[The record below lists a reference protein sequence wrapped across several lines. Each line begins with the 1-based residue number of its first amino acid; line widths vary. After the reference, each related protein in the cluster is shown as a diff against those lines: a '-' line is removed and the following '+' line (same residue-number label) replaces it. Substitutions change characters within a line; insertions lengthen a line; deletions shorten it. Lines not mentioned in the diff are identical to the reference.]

1 MNLNGPEDNLS
12 VALESDKADQEVA
25 YPNIKATLVLFFILL
40 LNSLIVAIPIVI
52 IDINLPNNLPILK
65 SLIKLVSYIIPLLL
79 TINYAVRKSKKPQGY
94 PLSINFN
101 KIQGWL
107 VPVIIIGAL
116 AMIIPLAQS
125 AAWIPM
131 PESVRKF
138 FERTFT
144 KDIFSIVTAV
154 IAAPI
159 LEEIICR
166 GIILKG
172 LLKNYPPYK
181 AILISAIFFSVV
193 HFNPWQAIPAFFYGL
208 FLGWI
213 YYKTQSVIPG
223 MIIHAT
229 INVTAMALLFL
240 PGHYRDFLGLLG
252 LPYYQIAFVASLL
265 MFIVTCI
272 IVHKKALIIPKPIM

>member
-1 MNLNGPEDNLS
+1 MNLNEPENNLP
-12 VALESDKADQEVA
+12 VALESDEANQEVA

-40 LNSLIVAIPIVI
+40 LNSLIVAIPIVV

-65 SLIKLVSYIIPLLL
+65 SLIKLASYIIPLLL
-79 TINYAVRKSKKPQGY
+79 TINYAVRKSKKQQGY

-116 AMIIPLAQS
+116 GMIIPLAQS
-125 AAWIPM
+125 SGWIPM
-131 PESVRKF
+131 PESARKF
-138 FERTFT
+138 FEKIFT
-144 KDIFSIVTAV
+144 KDIFSIAMAV

-172 LLKNYPPYK
+172 LLKNYPSYK
-181 AILISAIFFSVV
+181 AILISAIFFSVI
-193 HFNPWQAIPAFFYGL
+193 HLNPWQAIPAFFSGL

-229 INVTAMALLFL
+229 INATGMALLFL
-240 PGHYRDFLGLLG
+240 PGHYKDFLSLFG
-252 LPYYQIAFVASLL
+252 LPYYQIAFLTSLL
-265 MFIVTCI
+265 IFTVTCI

>member
-65 SLIKLVSYIIPLLL
+65 SLIKLASYIIPLLL
-79 TINYAVRKSKKPQGY
+79 TINYAVRKSKKQQGY

-144 KDIFSIVTAV
+144 KDIFSIATAV

-172 LLKNYPPYK
+172 LLKNYPSYK

-193 HFNPWQAIPAFFYGL
+193 HLNPWQAIPAFFYGL

-240 PGHYRDFLGLLG
+240 PGYYKDFLSFFG
-252 LPYYQIAFVASLL
+252 LPYYQIAFVTSLL
-265 MFIVTCI
+265 IFTATCI
-272 IVHKKALIIPKPIM
+272 IVHKKALIILKPIM

>member
-1 MNLNGPEDNLS
+1 MNLNESEDNLP
-12 VALESDKADQEVA
+12 VALESDEANQEVA

-40 LNSLIVAIPIVI
+40 LNSLIVAIPIFV

-65 SLIKLVSYIIPLLL
+65 SLIKLASYIIPLLL
-79 TINYAVRKSKKPQGY
+79 TINYAIRKSKKQQGY
-94 PLSINFN
+94 PLSININ

-125 AAWIPM
+125 SAWIPM

-138 FERTFT
+138 FEKTFT
-144 KDIFSIVTAV
+144 KDIFSIATAV
-154 IAAPI
+154 IVAPI

-181 AILISAIFFSVV
+181 AILISAIFFSVI
-193 HFNPWQAIPAFFYGL
+193 HLNPWQAIPAFFSGL

-229 INVTAMALLFL
+229 INATGMALLFV
-240 PGHYRDFLGLLG
+240 PGHYKDFLSLFG
-252 LPYYQIAFVASLL
+252 LPYYQIVFVASLL
-265 MFIVTCI
+265 IFTATCI
-272 IVHKKALIIPKPIM
+272 IVNKKALIIPEPVM

>member
-1 MNLNGPEDNLS
+1 MNLNESEDNLP
-12 VALESDKADQEVA
+12 VALESDEANREVA

-40 LNSLIVAIPIVI
+40 LNSLIVAIPIFV

-65 SLIKLVSYIIPLLL
+65 SLIKLASYIIPLLL
-79 TINYAVRKSKKPQGY
+79 TINYAIRKSKKKQGY
-94 PLSINFN
+94 PLSININ

-125 AAWIPM
+125 SAWIPM

-138 FERTFT
+138 FEKTFT
-144 KDIFSIVTAV
+144 KDIFSIATAV

-181 AILISAIFFSVV
+181 AILISAIFFSVI
-193 HFNPWQAIPAFFYGL
+193 HLNPWQAIPAFFSGL

-229 INVTAMALLFL
+229 INATGMALLFL
-240 PGHYRDFLGLLG
+240 PGHYKDFLSLFG
-252 LPYYQIAFVASLL
+252 LPYYQIVFVASLL
-265 MFIVTCI
+265 IFTATCI
-272 IVHKKALIIPKPIM
+272 IVNKKALIIPEPVM